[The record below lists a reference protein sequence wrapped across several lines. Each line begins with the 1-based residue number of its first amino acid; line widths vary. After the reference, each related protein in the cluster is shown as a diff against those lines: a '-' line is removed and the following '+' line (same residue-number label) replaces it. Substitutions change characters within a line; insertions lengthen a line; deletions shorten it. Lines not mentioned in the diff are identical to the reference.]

1 MLITENTDDLHNQEV
16 KSSPLLMKEEDK
28 HFVKNKQTE
37 KAFTPHV
44 YEIHG
49 NLKYMHCSAE
59 SMDCSKKLKVA
70 PSVEDADSHKR
81 GKKK

>member
-16 KSSPLLMKEEDK
+16 KNSPLLMKEEDK

-49 NLKYMHCSAE
+49 NL
-59 SMDCSKKLKVA
+59 
-70 PSVEDADSHKR
+70 
-81 GKKK
+81 